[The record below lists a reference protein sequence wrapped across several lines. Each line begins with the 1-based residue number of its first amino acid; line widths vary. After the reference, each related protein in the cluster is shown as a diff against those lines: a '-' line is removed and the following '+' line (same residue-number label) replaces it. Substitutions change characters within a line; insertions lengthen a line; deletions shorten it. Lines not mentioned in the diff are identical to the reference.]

1 MTAFMFTPDRFR
13 FYPLVNV
20 GVIGRF
26 CMVKCCGENNDF
38 GM

>member
-1 MTAFMFTPDRFR
+1 MAAFRFTADRLR

-20 GVIGRF
+20 GDIGRF
-26 CMVKCCGENNDF
+26 CMVECCGENSYF